1 VIKHVWRYSDRTVT
15 YTWLGSVDKVVA
27 RVYALAYTHEGTMLL
42 VGGAADAGYWL
53 PGGGVEVGE
62 SPEAA
67 LTRELM
73 EEAAATPDAMERI
86 GVQQV
91 DDPLTGRHYQSFF
104 WCRVSLKDVF
114 VPEHEITE
122 RLLVPPEQFLD
133 ILPWGR
139 EDPKGEILVHA
150 AASLNQAFQS
160 GPN

>member
-1 VIKHVWRYSDRTVT
+1 VT
-15 YTWLGSVDKVVA
+15 YTWLGSVDKVAA
-27 RVYALAYTHEGTMLL
+27 RVYAIAYSNEGKMLV

-53 PGGGVEVGE
+53 PGGGVEEGE

-73 EEAAATPDAMERI
+73 EEAAATVDAMERI

-91 DDPLTGRHYQSFF
+91 DDPLSGRHYQSFY
-104 WCRVSLKDVF
+104 WCRVSLKDVY

-122 RLLVPPEQFLD
+122 RLLVSPEQFLD

-139 EDPKGEILVHA
+139 EDPKGEILLQA
-150 AASLNQAFQS
+150 AASLNRAYAS
-160 GPN
+160 GPH